1 MIAFFDLIEFATFF
15 NLKGTVMKPSLIG
28 AGLLIGFYVV
38 GAAVAADGKDVYIK
52 NCSVCHSAMQ
62 PKLGDKKA
70 WESLVGKGVDALAAS
85 VIKGKGAMPPKGG
98 KPALT
103 EDDIKAS
110 VEYMISQAK

>member
-1 MIAFFDLIEFATFF
+1 
-15 NLKGTVMKPSLIG
+15 MKLLLIG
-28 AGLLIGFYVV
+28 AGLLAGIF
-38 GAAVAADGKDVYIK
+38 AAGITIAADGKDVYAK

-103 EDDIKAS
+103 EDDIKSS